1 MYVGQLSER
10 VSERRYSSIRSQG
23 AQNPDASVSI
33 HKSITTSRYK
43 AGLEMEI

>member
-1 MYVGQLSER
+1 MYDRTVVRKSFGTEILKYP
-10 VSERRYSSIRSQG
+10 VPG

-43 AGLEMEI
+43 AGLEIEI